1 MKRLFSSLLSWQCLA
16 AVLAALMV
24 STPFAINNY
33 LVDKGPS
40 WLGLDVSWK
49 MTLDY
54 AFARHWV
61 WGKDIV
67 YTYGPLANLSTRTGQ
82 GLPAFAMVLF
92 DVFLALNFYF
102 VFADFIK
109 NNANKLL
116 AVAILICMALL
127 VNPCFGSDTSW
138 VLLFFIIYWMI
149 KIFDEPRPLY
159 LAILITLTVLAFYI
173 KMNTGLIAMVLLCG
187 HFINLFT
194 AKKLTIINMSGWF
207 AWFIVVIMLS
217 ARLLNVSVLGY
228 ITGSLEIIKGYNDV
242 MYLDESH
249 NVIQTALYL
258 LFLAMLILLLYMLW
272 RQIATKKYNHII
284 YTIAGIIFIFLLQK
298 QAVLRNDTQHLY
310 EFFSFGP
317 LILFCGFTAG
327 NNQKSMLTYS
337 LITVLFALGFVLH
350 NRGVGYSLGSRIAA
364 PVTYIKQLIDY
375 SPSAHINQ
383 PGKRHIPQRVL
394 GLIGNK
400 SVDVFPWDS
409 EYAIENKLT
418 YKPRPVFQSFSAY
431 TEGLEKINYDY
442 FVKQAP
448 DFLIYDYDAIDNRYP
463 FNDESMVNLF
473 ILRNYTLA
481 DTFTSN
487 QRQRLVLQRKETTAP
502 LQFKHIKRLEF
513 SLADTIPVASFN
525 FIKLNIQYNLPGKI
539 KAFVN
544 KPPHVQISYMRED
557 GKWFTYKTSPE
568 LLKMGL
574 YVGCLVTNDDEYTE
588 LLKGKP
594 AAAIKKIKLIVNG
607 SLFSGKGLMDTY
619 LVNHH

>member
-1 MKRLFSSLLSWQCLA
+1 MKKLFPSLLSWQCFAALF
-16 AVLAALMV
+16 AVLMA

-54 AFARHWV
+54 AFVKYCV

-82 GLPAFAMVLF
+82 GIPAWVMVLF
-92 DVFLALNFYF
+92 DVFLVLNFYF
-102 VFADFIK
+102 VFFDFIK
-109 NNANKLL
+109 NNANKPL
-116 AVAILICMALL
+116 AAAILICLALL

-149 KIFDEPRPLY
+149 KTFDEPRPLY
-159 LAILITLTVLAFYI
+159 LAIVITLTILAFYI
-173 KMNTGLIAMVLLCG
+173 KMNTGLIGMVLLCG
-187 HFINLFT
+187 HFINLLI
-194 AKKLTIINMSGWF
+194 AKKLTIINLFGWF
-207 AWFIVVIMLS
+207 AWFIVLIMLS

-228 ITGSLEIIKGYNDV
+228 ITGSLEIIKGYNDI

-249 NVIQTALYL
+249 TVLETALYL
-258 LFLAMLILLLYMLW
+258 LFLAMLALLIYSLW
-272 RQIATKKYNHII
+272 RQVAAKKYNQII

-298 QAVLRNDTQHLY
+298 QAVLRNDAQHLY
-310 EFFSFGP
+310 EFFSFAP
-317 LILFCGFTAG
+317 LVLLCNFTIG
-327 NNQKSMLTYS
+327 SDQKSTLKYS
-337 LITVLFALGFVLH
+337 LIILIFALGFVLY
-350 NRGVGYSLGSRIAA
+350 NRGLAYSLSSRITA
-364 PVTYIKQLIDY
+364 PFSYIKQVEY
-375 SPSAHINQ
+375 NPAAHVSQ
-383 PGKRHIPQRVL
+383 PGKRYIPQPVL
-394 GLIGNK
+394 DIIGNK
-400 SVDVFPWDS
+400 TVDVFPWDS
-409 EYAIENKLT
+409 EYAIENKLN

-463 FNDESMVNLF
+463 FNDESLVNLF

-487 QRQRLVLQRKETTAP
+487 QRQRLVLQRKDKTAP
-502 LQFKHIKRLEF
+502 LQFKHLKRLEL
-513 SLADTIPVASFN
+513 SLADTIPVTNFN
-525 FIKLNIQYNLPGKI
+525 FIKLNVQYNLPGKI

-544 KPPHVQISYMRED
+544 KPPHVQISYMRAD

-568 LLKMGL
+568 LLKTGL
-574 YVGCLVTNDDEYTE
+574 YISCLITNDDEY
-588 LLKGKP
+588 LALFKGKP
-594 AAAIKKIKLIVNG
+594 TAVIKKIKLIVNG
-607 SLFSGKGLMDTY
+607 SFFSGRGLMDTY